1 MAEHTLSPMKRT
13 IVGVQF
19 MFVAFGS
26 TVLVPILCNLDPAI
40 ALLAAGLGTLLFH
53 AVTGGKVPIYLGSSF
68 AFIAPI
74 IKATEL
80 YGLPGMFCGLMAV
93 GVVYMLMSL
102 LVKVFGISFIKK
114 LFPPIVIGPVIILI
128 GLSLAGSGVNM
139 AKSNWILA
147 LISLAVA
154 VIASIWGKG
163 IVKLIP
169 VVFGA
174 VAGYIVSLIF
184 YRSSMDFTPVAEAS
198 WFALPKIAH
207 MTFSWQAILFMAP
220 VAIAPIIEHIG
231 DMYAISSIAGK
242 DFVKD
247 PGLHRTLLGDGL
259 SCCLAA
265 FLGGAPVT
273 TYSEVTG
280 AVSLTKV
287 TDPSVLRIAGVS
299 AVVLALIG
307 KVGAVI
313 QTIPQAVLGGIMLLL
328 FGSIASVGVS
338 NMIESR
344 INMGSTRN
352 LIIASL
358 ILTIGIGGAVI
369 DFGTFSLAGIGLA
382 SIVGVIL
389 NLVLPHDKNEPE
401 YLEK

>member
-1 MAEHTLSPMKRT
+1 MTEHTLSPAKRT
-13 IVGVQF
+13 IIGIQF

-26 TVLVPILCNLDPAI
+26 TVLVPLLVGFDPAM
-40 ALLAAGLGTLLFH
+40 ALLAAGLGTLIFH
-53 AVTGGKVPIYLGSSF
+53 AVTKGKVPIYLGSSF

-80 YGLPGMFCGLMAV
+80 YGMPGMFCGLVSV
-93 GVVYMLMSL
+93 GIVYMLMSL
-102 LVKVFGISFIKK
+102 FVKAFGIGLIKK
-114 LFPPIVIGPVIILI
+114 LFPPVVIGPVIILI

-139 AKSNWILA
+139 AESNWTLA

-154 VIASIWGKG
+154 IATSIWGKG
-163 IVKLIP
+163 IFKLIP

-174 VAGYIVSLIF
+174 LAGYAVSLLF
-184 YRSSMDFTPVAEAS
+184 FRETMDFSTVATAS
-198 WFALPKIAH
+198 WFSLPKFSQ
-207 MTFSWQAILFMAP
+207 MSFSWQAILFMAP

-231 DMYAISSIAGK
+231 DMYAISSIANK

-287 TDPSVLRIAGVS
+287 TDPSVLRISAVS
-299 AVVLALIG
+299 AILLSVIG
-307 KVGAVI
+307 KVGALI

-328 FGSIASVGVS
+328 FGTIASVGIS
-338 NMIESR
+338 NMIQAKVDMR
-344 INMGSTRN
+344 STRN
-352 LIIASL
+352 LIISSL

-369 DFGTFSLAGIGLA
+369 EFGTFSFSGIGLA

-389 NLVLPHDKNEPE
+389 NRLLPNKAET
-401 YLEK
+401 K

>member
-1 MAEHTLSPMKRT
+1 MTEHTLSPAKRT
-13 IVGVQF
+13 IIGIQF

-26 TVLVPILCNLDPAI
+26 TVLVPLLVGFDPAI
-40 ALLAAGLGTLLFH
+40 ALLAAGLGTLIFH
-53 AVTGGKVPIYLGSSF
+53 AVTKGKVPIYLGSSF

-80 YGLPGMFCGLMAV
+80 YGMSGMFCGLVSV
-93 GVVYMLMSL
+93 GIVYMLMSL
-102 LVKVFGISFIKK
+102 FVKAFGIGLIKK
-114 LFPPIVIGPVIILI
+114 LFPPVVIGPVIILI

-139 AKSNWILA
+139 AESNWTLA

-154 VIASIWGKG
+154 IATSIWGKG
-163 IVKLIP
+163 IFKLIP

-174 VAGYIVSLIF
+174 LAGYAVSLLF
-184 YRSSMDFTPVAEAS
+184 FRETMDFSAVATAS
-198 WFALPKIAH
+198 WFSLPKFSQ
-207 MTFSWQAILFMAP
+207 MSFSWQAIPFMAP

-231 DMYAISSIAGK
+231 DMYAISSIANK

-287 TDPSVLRIAGVS
+287 TDPSVLRISAVS
-299 AVVLALIG
+299 AILLSVIG
-307 KVGAVI
+307 KVGALI

-328 FGSIASVGVS
+328 FGTIASVGIS
-338 NMIESR
+338 NMIQAKVDMR
-344 INMGSTRN
+344 STRN
-352 LIIASL
+352 LIISSL

-369 DFGTFSLAGIGLA
+369 EFGTFSFSGIGLA

-389 NLVLPHDKNEPE
+389 NLLLPNKAET
-401 YLEK
+401 K

>member
-1 MAEHTLSPMKRT
+1 MTPHTLSPAKRT

-26 TVLVPILCNLDPAI
+26 TILVPLLVGFDPAI

-80 YGLPGMFCGLMAV
+80 YGMPGMFCGLVSVGAV
-93 GVVYMLMSL
+93 YIIMSL
-102 LVKVFGISFIKK
+102 LVGTFGIGLIKK

-128 GLSLAGSGVNM
+128 GLSLAGSGVKM
-139 AKSNWILA
+139 AESNWTLA

-154 VIASIWGKG
+154 IATSIWGKG
-163 IVKLIP
+163 IFKLIP

-174 VAGYIVSLIF
+174 LAGYAVSLLF
-184 YRSSMDFTPVAEAS
+184 FGNSMDFSSVATAP
-198 WFALPKIAH
+198 WFALPKFSQ
-207 MTFSWQAILFMAP
+207 MSFSWQAILFMAP

-287 TDPSVLRIAGVS
+287 TDPSVLRISAVS
-299 AVVLALIG
+299 AIVLSVIG
-307 KVGAVI
+307 KVGALI

-328 FGSIASVGVS
+328 FGTIASVGIS
-338 NMIESR
+338 NMIQAK
-344 INMGSTRN
+344 IDMGSTRN
-352 LIIASL
+352 LIISSL

-369 DFGTFSLAGIGLA
+369 EFGAFSFSGIGLA

-389 NLVLPHDKNEPE
+389 NLLLPDK
-401 YLEK
+401 K

>member
-1 MAEHTLSPMKRT
+1 MTEHTLSPAKRT
-13 IVGVQF
+13 IIGIQF

-26 TVLVPILCNLDPAI
+26 TVLVPLLVGFDPAM
-40 ALLAAGLGTLLFH
+40 ALLAAGLGTLIFH
-53 AVTGGKVPIYLGSSF
+53 AVTKGKVPIYLGSSF

-80 YGLPGMFCGLMAV
+80 YGMPGMFCGLVSV
-93 GVVYMLMSL
+93 GIVYMLMSL
-102 LVKVFGISFIKK
+102 FVKAFGIGLIKK
-114 LFPPIVIGPVIILI
+114 LFPPVVIGPVIILI

-139 AKSNWILA
+139 AESNWTLA

-154 VIASIWGKG
+154 IATSIWGKG
-163 IVKLIP
+163 IFKLIP

-174 VAGYIVSLIF
+174 LAGYAVSLLF
-184 YRSSMDFTPVAEAS
+184 FRETMDFSAVATAS
-198 WFALPKIAH
+198 WFSLPKFSQ
-207 MTFSWQAILFMAP
+207 MSFSWHAILFMAP

-231 DMYAISSIAGK
+231 DMYAISSIANK
-242 DFVKD
+242 DFIKD
-247 PGLHRTLLGDGL
+247 PGLHRTLLGDGI

-287 TDPSVLRIAGVS
+287 TDPSVLRISAVS
-299 AVVLALIG
+299 AILLSVIG
-307 KVGAVI
+307 KVGALI

-328 FGSIASVGVS
+328 FGTIASVGIS
-338 NMIESR
+338 NMIQAKVDMR
-344 INMGSTRN
+344 STRN
-352 LIIASL
+352 LIISSL

-369 DFGTFSLAGIGLA
+369 EFGTFSFSGIGLA

-389 NLVLPHDKNEPE
+389 NLLLPNKAET
-401 YLEK
+401 K

>member
-1 MAEHTLSPMKRT
+1 MTEHTLSPAKCT
-13 IVGVQF
+13 IIGIQF

-26 TVLVPILCNLDPAI
+26 TVLVPLLVGFDPAI
-40 ALLAAGLGTLLFH
+40 ALLAAGLGTLIFH
-53 AVTGGKVPIYLGSSF
+53 AVTKGKVPIYLGSSF

-80 YGLPGMFCGLMAV
+80 YGMPGMFCGLVSV
-93 GVVYMLMSL
+93 GIVYMLMSL
-102 LVKVFGISFIKK
+102 LVKTFGIGLIKK

-128 GLSLAGSGVNM
+128 GLSLASSGVNM
-139 AKSNWILA
+139 AESNWTLA

-154 VIASIWGKG
+154 IATSIWGKG
-163 IVKLIP
+163 IFKLIP

-174 VAGYIVSLIF
+174 LAGYAVSLLF
-184 YRSSMDFTPVAEAS
+184 FRDTMDFSAVATAS
-198 WFALPKIAH
+198 WFSLPKLSQ
-207 MTFSWQAILFMAP
+207 MSFSWQAILFMAP

-231 DMYAISSIAGK
+231 DMYAISSIANK

-247 PGLHRTLLGDGL
+247 PGLHRTLLGDGI

-287 TDPSVLRIAGVS
+287 TDPSVLRISAVS
-299 AVVLALIG
+299 AILLSVIG
-307 KVGAVI
+307 KVGALI

-328 FGSIASVGVS
+328 FGTIASVGIS
-338 NMIESR
+338 NMIQAKVDMS
-344 INMGSTRN
+344 STRN
-352 LIIASL
+352 LIISSL

-369 DFGTFSLAGIGLA
+369 EFGTFSFSGIGLA

-389 NLVLPHDKNEPE
+389 NLLLPNKAET
-401 YLEK
+401 K

>member
-1 MAEHTLSPMKRT
+1 MTEHTLSPAKRT
-13 IVGVQF
+13 IIGIQF

-26 TVLVPILCNLDPAI
+26 TVLVPLLVGFDPAI
-40 ALLAAGLGTLLFH
+40 ALLAAGLGTLIFH
-53 AVTGGKVPIYLGSSF
+53 AVTKGKVPIYLGSSF

-80 YGLPGMFCGLMAV
+80 YGMPGMFCGLVSV
-93 GVVYMLMSL
+93 GIVYMLMSL
-102 LVKVFGISFIKK
+102 LVKAFGIGLIKK

-128 GLSLAGSGVNM
+128 GLSLASSGVNM
-139 AKSNWILA
+139 AESNWTLA

-154 VIASIWGKG
+154 IATSIWGKG
-163 IVKLIP
+163 IFKLIP

-174 VAGYIVSLIF
+174 LAGYAVSLLF
-184 YRSSMDFTPVAEAS
+184 FRETMDFSAVATAS
-198 WFALPKIAH
+198 WFSLPKFSQ
-207 MTFSWQAILFMAP
+207 MSFSWQAILFMAP

-231 DMYAISSIAGK
+231 DMYAISSIANK
-242 DFVKD
+242 DFIKD
-247 PGLHRTLLGDGL
+247 PGLHRTLLGDGI

-287 TDPSVLRIAGVS
+287 TDPSVLRIS
-299 AVVLALIG
+299 AVFAILLSVIG
-307 KVGAVI
+307 KVGALI

-328 FGSIASVGVS
+328 FGTIASVGIS
-338 NMIESR
+338 NMIQAKVDMR
-344 INMGSTRN
+344 STRN
-352 LIIASL
+352 LIISSL

-369 DFGTFSLAGIGLA
+369 EFGTFSFSGIGLA

-389 NLVLPHDKNEPE
+389 NILLPNKAET
-401 YLEK
+401 K